1 MRISDNTILKDLAD
15 TGVRHIDWADGSWGN
30 GVPFCNLFTLATIK
44 LFDGKGGVLEEP
56 QTLEFNATSYQFARV
71 SCAMSEIIK
80 GAIAIKELRESGING
95 KEMEMKETLQTL
107 ERKVRNYISQVAI
120 GRDILCLTELQT
132 FDIRLYD
139 DDGKEMFR
147 LL

>member
-15 TGVRHIDWADGSWGN
+15 TGVRRIDWTDGSRGN
-30 GVPFCNLFTLATIK
+30 DVPFCNLFALATIK
-44 LFDGKGGVLEEP
+44 LLDGKGGVLEEP
-56 QTLEFNATSYQFARV
+56 QTLEFSATSYQYARISFA
-71 SCAMSEIIK
+71 MNEIINR
-80 GAIAIKELRESGING
+80 AIAIKELRESGING
-95 KEMEMKETLQTL
+95 KFMKEALQIL
-107 ERKVRNYISQVAI
+107 ERKVRNYIFQVAI

-139 DDGKEMFR
+139 NDGKEVFR

>member
-15 TGVRHIDWADGSWGN
+15 TGVRRIDWTDGCQGN
-30 GVPFCNLFTLATIK
+30 DVPFCNLFALATIK
-44 LFDGKGGVLEEP
+44 LLDGKGGVLEEP
-56 QTLEFNATSYQFARV
+56 QTLEFNATSYYKGGI
-71 SCAMSEIIK
+71 SYAMNEMINRAKTIK
-80 GAIAIKELRESGING
+80 KLRESGING
-95 KEMEMKETLQTL
+95 KTMKETLQTL
-107 ERKVRNYISQVAI
+107 ERKVRNYIFQVAI

-139 DDGKEMFR
+139 NDGKEVFR

>member
-15 TGVRHIDWADGSWGN
+15 TGVRHIDWADGSRGN
-30 GVPFCNLFTLATIK
+30 DVPFCNLFALTTIK
-44 LFDGKGGVLEEP
+44 LLDGKGGVLEEP

-80 GAIAIKELRESGING
+80 RAITIKELRERGING
-95 KEMEMKETLQTL
+95 KEMKETLQIL
-107 ERKVRNYISQVAI
+107 EGKVRNYIFQVAI

-139 DDGKEMFR
+139 NDGKEMFR

>member
-15 TGVRHIDWADGSWGN
+15 TGVRRIYWTDGCQGN
-30 GVPFCNLFTLATIK
+30 NVPFCNLFALATIK
-44 LFDGKGGVLEEP
+44 LLDGKGGVLEEP

-95 KEMEMKETLQTL
+95 KEMKETLQTL
-107 ERKVRNYISQVAI
+107 ERKVRNYIFQVAI
-120 GRDILCLTELQT
+120 GRDILSLTELQT

-139 DDGKEMFR
+139 NDGKEVFR